1 MLVVRSSASDPKQTH
16 GKVGVVADVNHHMPN
31 HLDTCTVGCT
41 STISSKAYA
50 CMITAMRPAILAL
63 YCLLTPAIAAEPKTP
78 FKCERPFGRET
89 SHATLAR
96 TFGAA
101 NATIEDVGEFDEE
114 VTILFPND
122 PMRRLMVRW
131 RDQKGRRGLRSVIIR
146 GPRSSWSV
154 AGIAIGTPLVE
165 LERLN
170 GRPFKLITFEGDYGG
185 AIIDWRGGYF
195 DRPLAGGCRFGG
207 SVWIKADATSDESR
221 ALEKE
226 TAPERTLLSSGE
238 GLRAMKPAVVELLA
252 SFPE

>member
-1 MLVVRSSASDPKQTH
+1 
-16 GKVGVVADVNHHMPN
+16 
-31 HLDTCTVGCT
+31 
-41 STISSKAYA
+41 
-50 CMITAMRPAILAL
+50 MITAMRPAILAL
-63 YCLLTPAIAAEPKTP
+63 CCLLTPATAAEPKTP

-122 PMRRLMVRW
+122 LMRRLMVLW
-131 RDQKGRRGLRSVIIR
+131 KDQKGRRGLRSVIIR

-154 AGIAIGTPLVE
+154 AGITIGTPLVE

-170 GRPFKLITFEGDYGG
+170 GGPFKLNYFEGDYGG
-185 AIIDWRGGYF
+185 DIIDWLGGRF
-195 DRPLAGGCRFGG
+195 DAPLPSGCKLGA
-207 SVWIKADATSDESR
+207 SVMTKGDATSD

-226 TAPERTLLSSGE
+226 VSPDRTLLSGGS
-238 GLRAMKPAVVELLA
+238 GLRAENPVVRQIFV